1 MFLKRKFCN
10 NNRLKITLPSVVVA
24 HNVEKDAELS
34 DSDEPKLNLKKI
46 SKMKRESRLAEIAGD
61 IATSQ
66 SCVSLLRDP
75 TVFNFS
81 RLRNRL
87 KADNARLMTLF
98 LKQRGL
104 EMLFECLETF
114 GQYSSNFSNL
124 VQRLECVMCIK
135 TVMNSHIGLESLIS
149 TGIYGEKF
157 GAGKMVKFV
166 LALRKMDFY

>member
-1 MFLKRKFCN
+1 MSLKRKFCN
-10 NNRLKITLPSVVVA
+10 TNRLKISMPSVLKA
-24 HNVEKDAELS
+24 HIEEKDVELS
-34 DSDEPKLNLKKI
+34 DTDKPILNLKKL
-46 SKMKRESRLAEIAGD
+46 SKMKTESRLAEIAGD

-66 SCVSLLRDP
+66 SCVSLLLLRDP

-114 GQYSSNFSNL
+114 E
-124 VQRLECVMCIK
+124 V
-135 TVMNSHIGLESLIS
+135 IS
-149 TGIYGEKF
+149 RTWFRGWN
-157 GAGKMVKFV
+157 V
-166 LALRKMDFY
+166 